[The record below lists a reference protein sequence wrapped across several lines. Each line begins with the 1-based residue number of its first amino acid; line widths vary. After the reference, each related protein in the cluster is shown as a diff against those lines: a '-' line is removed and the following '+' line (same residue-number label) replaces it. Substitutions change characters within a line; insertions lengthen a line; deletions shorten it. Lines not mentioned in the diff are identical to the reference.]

1 MKKTYSSEYE
11 LGDKVYA
18 LLKNEIIYSEVH
30 KIRITIQA
38 PYRNNKNKLFNGVQI
53 EYLIGKSR
61 GENSTEF
68 FWVDED
74 NISNFESALINKIA

>member
-1 MKKTYSSEYE
+1 MKKTYSTEYE
-11 LGDKVYA
+11 LGDKVCA
-18 LLKNEIIYSEVH
+18 LLENEIIHSEVH

-38 PYRNNKNKLFNGVQI
+38 PYRNNKNKLFNGIQI

-68 FWVDED
+68 FWNDED
-74 NISNFESALINKIA
+74 NISKFKSVLINKIA